1 MRFSQLQ
8 ETKMSQL
15 SLTMMLDLY
24 ESRLKDRPTFQDWE
38 RNTGLHPAV
47 LTAYCILADEQR
59 DAPEIAMV
67 RAQRHLGGGVLDV
80 CLEHV
85 GDLSNRMSPLHPYEW
100 AWDETNKKIE
110 RCLRYLESG
119 YGFDREMK
127 ENWRVSSGGD
137 QAWYSKT
144 YQLLETYTR
153 AHMDLP
159 FEVSQ
164 VHKEAVYAAATLG
177 DKKHI
182 DDGDVGR
189 TAAVWLRSLAK
200 QLDSKEGWTTS
211 MQGYN
216 PALNR
221 TIDAWDKKIGK
232 HQEPPKK
239 DNSDEI
245 KDVHNPH
252 TQDILNDLLKS
263 FEKV

>member
-8 ETKMSQL
+8 ETKFSQL

-47 LTAYCILADEQR
+47 LTAYCVLGDEQR

-67 RAQRHLGGGVLDV
+67 AAQHHLGGGVLDV
-80 CLEHV
+80 CIEHV
-85 GDLSNRMSPLHPYEW
+85 GDLSNRMSPLHPYSW
-100 AWDETNKKIE
+100 AQDETMKKIE

-119 YGFDREMK
+119 YGFDRERK
-127 ENWRVSSGGD
+127 ENWKVASSYSKNPD
-137 QAWYSKT
+137 AWYSKA
-144 YQLLETYTR
+144 YQLLETYER
-153 AHMDLP
+153 AHMALP

-177 DKKHI
+177 DKKHL

-189 TAAVWLRSLAK
+189 TAAVWLRSLARK
-200 QLDSKEGWTTS
+200 LDSIEGWTVS

-216 PALNR
+216 PALNK
-221 TIDAWDKKIGK
+221 TIDAWDKKTGK
-232 HQEPPKK
+232 VQAAPE
-239 DNSDEI
+239 
-245 KDVHNPH
+245 KDVHNPE
-252 TQDILNDLLKS
+252 TEDVLAQLLKS
-263 FEKV
+263 YEKV

>member
-8 ETKMSQL
+8 ETKFSQL

-47 LTAYCILADEQR
+47 LTAYCVLGDEQR

-67 RAQRHLGGGVLDV
+67 AAQRHLGGGVLDV

-85 GDLSNRMSPLHPYEW
+85 GDLSNRMSPLHPYSW

-127 ENWRVSSGGD
+127 ENWKVASKYSENPD
-137 QAWYSKT
+137 AWYTKT
-144 YQLLETYTR
+144 YQLLETYGT
-153 AHMDLP
+153 AHYNLP
-159 FEVSQ
+159 KEVSQ
-164 VHKEAVYAAATLG
+164 AHKFAVEAAEDLG
-177 DKKHI
+177 RKDLIDK
-182 DDGDVGR
+182 GDVGYNV
-189 TAAVWLRSLAK
+189 ARSLRLL
-200 QLDSKEGWTTS
+200 QSRIDDQSSWTLA
-211 MQGYN
+211 MQSYN

-221 TIDAWDKKIGK
+221 TIDAWDKKTGK
-232 HQEPPKK
+232 AQAAPE
-239 DNSDEI
+239 
-245 KDVHNPH
+245 KDVHNPE
-252 TQDILNDLLKS
+252 TEDVLAQLLKS
-263 FEKV
+263 YEKV